1 MSIEAISWVINQD
14 IPDGVAKLVA
24 MVLADYANR
33 HTGEAHPKI
42 SQLAQGCSQ
51 SERSVQ
57 RKLRLLQDLDILTIQ
72 QGHCPKSGRQRA
84 NSYILHLPG
93 VDVPGRDERAVRGD
107 QFGAGSPDPSLRGD
121 CVTPHNSAE
130 GCPSVTGEGDN
141 VVTGEGDSPV
151 TPIENPSDSTV
162 RKDSPHPPVGGRGAA
177 RKVFRG
183 NGVTAPP
190 VPMPA
195 SGRAPPGGLTGEAAM
210 QFGRLWAA
218 FPEGGRID
226 ADRAAAERTF
236 AELEPADR
244 ELAVTAAAGYAAHV
258 AKHQGRA
265 KALHTWL
272 RGRRYLNLRPAAP
285 PTAQNVSAAPGP
297 RVFIEQ
303 GTPEWEA
310 WMGYRRARGERSCPA
325 IEKSG
330 HRNPGWYFPSAMP
343 PIGAVVAA

>member
-72 QGHCPKSGRQRA
+72 QGHCPRSGRQRA

-93 VDVPGRDERAVRGD
+93 VDVPGRDDRFGRGD
-107 QFGAGSPDPSLRGD
+107 QIGAGSPEPSLRGD
-121 CVTPHNSAE
+121 CETPQKSAV
-130 GCPSVTGEGDN
+130 GCPSVTGEGDS

-151 TPIENPSDSTV
+151 TPIGNPSDSTV
-162 RKDSPHPPVGGRGAA
+162 RKDSPHPPAGGRGAV
-177 RKVFRG
+177 RKIFRG
-183 NGVTAPP
+183 NGVTAPAAPRP
-190 VPMPA
+190 VT
-195 SGRAPPGGLTGEAAM
+195 GRVPPGRLAGEIEAA
-210 QFGRLWAA
+210 FERLWAA

-226 ADRAAAERTF
+226 ADRTAAEQTF
-236 AELEPADR
+236 AALEPADR
-244 ELAVTAAAGYAAHV
+244 ELAITAAVGYAAHV
-258 AKHQGRA
+258 MKHQGRP

-272 RGRRYLNLRPAAP
+272 RARRFLNLRPAAP
-285 PTAQNVSAAPGP
+285 AAPTAGSAAGP

-303 GTPEWEA
+303 GTDAWEA
-310 WMGYRRARGERSCPA
+310 WMGYRRDRGEGGCPA
-325 IEKSG
+325 VEKSG

-343 PIGAVVAA
+343 PIGAGAAA